1 MSTPLAQTVYE
12 RLRESIENLDLRPG
26 THLQEV
32 ELASEYGVSRTPIRE
47 ALRRL
52 ASEGLVDLSHG
63 RGATVAHGSLRD
75 ILEAYEVRRILEP
88 FAAAR
93 AAKRSSADPRL
104 ADLERAISEL
114 AGTPVTAQDV
124 RERERLDR
132 ELHGLIAE
140 LAGNDILT
148 RMVRDLHS
156 RVQRVY
162 VQLGSGGRFER
173 IREEHL
179 RVLAA
184 IRAGDEEAASAAMIA
199 HLDGNSLTVNGDTGS

>member
-1 MSTPLAQTVYE
+1 MSLADTVYE
-12 RLRESIENLDLRPG
+12 RIREAIENLALPPG

-32 ELASEYGVSRTPIRE
+32 ELASQYGVSRTPIRE

-52 ASEGLVDLSHG
+52 AADGLVELAHG
-63 RGATVAHGSLRD
+63 RGATVAHGNLRD
-75 ILEAYEVRRILEP
+75 IVDAYEVRKVLEP
-88 FAAAR
+88 VAAAQAAQR
-93 AAKRSSADPRL
+93 AKDDPRL
-104 ADLERAISEL
+104 AGLEREL
-114 AGTPVTAQDV
+114 ATLSGAPATDLDV

-140 LAGNDILT
+140 LSGNQILA
-148 RMVRDLHS
+148 RIIRDLHS

-173 IREEHL
+173 IQEEHL

-184 IRAGDEEAASAAMIA
+184 VRGGDPDAAREAMAA
-199 HLDGNSLTVNGDTGS
+199 HLEANSLIVSGGTHR

>member
-1 MSTPLAQTVYE
+1 MSLAHTVYE
-12 RLRESIENLDLRPG
+12 RLRESIENLDLPPG

-52 ASEGLVDLSHG
+52 ASEGLVELSHG
-63 RGATVAHGSLRD
+63 RGATVAQGSLRD
-75 ILEAYEVRRILEP
+75 ILNAYEVRKILEP
-88 FAAAR
+88 YVAAQAAR
-93 AAKRSSADPRL
+93 LARDDPRL
-104 ADLERAISEL
+104 AELEREL
-114 AGTPVTAQDV
+114 ASLTGAPATAQDL

-140 LAGNDILT
+140 LAGNQLLT
-148 RMVRDLHS
+148 RIIRDLHS

-173 IREEHL
+173 IQEEHL

-184 IRAGDEEAASAAMIA
+184 IRAGDPDDAAAAMAA
-199 HLDGNSLTVNGDTGS
+199 HLDGNSLIVTGGTGT